1 MTAPVIEIRGVTK
14 HFGSIVAVDDLS
26 FDVHAGRVTAFLGP
40 NGAGKTTTLRILL
53 GLVSP
58 TGGTATIGGRPYGAI
73 SDPLATVGA
82 VLESSGFHP
91 GRKAVEH
98 LRVLATAARL
108 PLAR

>member
-1 MTAPVIEIRGVTK
+1 
-14 HFGSIVAVDDLS
+14 
-26 FDVHAGRVTAFLGP
+26 HAGRVTAFLGP

-58 TGGTATIGGRPYGAI
+58 TGGTATIGGRSYGAI

-108 PLAR
+108 PLARADEALALVGLTEAADRRAGGFSL